1 MRDIKPLFIQIA
13 DTLFRKKYK
22 DIEHRKFIRLK
33 DSLLL
38 SVRLVDYHSGEIYSR
53 QIKGKTLNISR
64 EGLCI
69 ETSIVTVNGIDIFN
83 EAMSDDKNLEIEI
96 DVYKTKEKIKA
107 LGKVIWFDMT
117 PREKSFLFKAG
128 VYLTLIEKGDSERW
142 FKLVENAKKYS
153 KDKSFFIRVMQNIF
167 KKPA

>member
-1 MRDIKPLFIQIA
+1 MRDIRPIFIQIA
-13 DTLFRKKYK
+13 DTLFKKKYK

-33 DSLLL
+33 DFLSL
-38 SVRLVDYHSGEIYSR
+38 SVRLVDYHSREIYSR

-64 EGLCI
+64 ECLCI

-83 EAMSDDKNLEIEI
+83 EAMSDDRNLEIEI

-128 VYLTLIEKGDSERW
+128 VYLTLIEKGDSDRW
-142 FKLVENAKKYS
+142 FKLVENAKKYR
-153 KDKSFFIRVMQNIF
+153 KDKSWLIREIQKF
-167 KKPA
+167 LKKTS